1 MDFFFQAEDGIRD
14 HCVTGVQTC
23 ALPISKLSLL
33 AAPLHGQRQFRIGP
47 TYSSISLQDLSGKS
61 HAFSSFGG
69 SAALV
74 TGDDGETGIT
84 VARYNDLSTD
94 GAVRRLTLFAL
105 DSYYYPIGTRGV
117 APYAATE
124 LGLARVTESAAAC
137 LPVVFCSPDTV
148 STSSQL
154 ALAFALGVRVN
165 LAASAA
171 VAV

>member
-1 MDFFFQAEDGIRD
+1 MHKTIL
-14 HCVTGVQTC
+14 GVA
-23 ALPISKLSLL
+23 ALALALV
-33 AAPLHGQRQFRIGP
+33 AAPLRGQRQLRVGP
-47 TYSSISLQDLSGKS
+47 TYSSLSLQDLSGKS
-61 HAFSSFGG
+61 HVFSSFGG
-69 SAALV
+69 SAALI

-137 LPVVFCSPDTV
+137 LPESGSVHAACGKGQSRDRLDRWLPPWRRSRWPSTRDVSP
-148 STSSQL
+148 
-154 ALAFALGVRVN
+154 
-165 LAASAA
+165 
-171 VAV
+171 

>member
-1 MDFFFQAEDGIRD
+1 MHKTIP
-14 HCVTGVQTC
+14 GV
-23 ALPISKLSLL
+23 AALSLVP
-33 AAPLHGQRQFRIGP
+33 APLHGQRPLRIGP
-47 TYSSISLQDLSGKS
+47 TYLSHSLEDLSGKS
-61 HAFSSFGG
+61 HTFSSFGG

-137 LPVVFCSPDTV
+137 LPVDSVT
-148 STSSQL
+148 
-154 ALAFALGVRVN
+154 R
-165 LAASAA
+165 AS
-171 VAV
+171 

>member
-1 MDFFFQAEDGIRD
+1 MHKTIL
-14 HCVTGVQTC
+14 GV
-23 ALPISKLSLL
+23 AALSLV

-69 SAALV
+69 SAALI

-84 VARYNDLSTD
+84 VARYNNLSTD

-124 LGLARVTESAAAC
+124 LGLARDRKSTRLNSSHGYISYA
-137 LPVVFCSPDTV
+137 VFCLKKKNKKRSELSEQTAPSVD
-148 STSSQL
+148 SD
-154 ALAFALGVRVN
+154 
-165 LAASAA
+165 
-171 VAV
+171 